1 MDGLLNKAKGA
12 MSGGSSSGQQP
23 AAGQP
28 GAPAGGQKDYGD
40 KGMFYY
46 VALLSKA
53 LNHTQI
59 TLVMTVIYRY

>member
-1 MDGLLNKAKGA
+1 MDLLNKAKGA

-40 KGMFYY
+40 KGTDYSSIRSEPGIHYAWFKLIETY
-46 VALLSKA
+46 KC
-53 LNHTQI
+53 
-59 TLVMTVIYRY
+59 